1 MFSWFENRLNPYPAG
16 EPTLPPKGLV
26 AFCWHYTKPAGWW
39 LVLLGLCSGLIAVA
53 EVFLYQF
60 LGNIVDW
67 LSTAERSTFLQSEG
81 GTLAW
86 MAALLLIG
94 LPVLGV
100 MHTITMHQVLAG
112 NFPMIARWQMHR
124 FLLRHS

>member
-1 MFSWFENRLNPYPAG
+1 MFSWFESRLNPYPVG

-67 LSTAERSTFLQSEG
+67 LSTAERSTFLETEG

-94 LPVLGV
+94 LPVIGAV
-100 MHTITMHQVLAG
+100 HTITMHQVLAG
-112 NFPMIARWQMHR
+112 NFPMIARWQ
-124 FLLRHS
+124 